1 MPTYISLMKL
11 TEQGAKDIKNAPGR
25 VEAAKK
31 GLEAIGAKMTGFYV
45 TMGEY
50 DYVSIV
56 EGPNDE
62 AALGFLMG
70 LSSLGNVKTLTLK
83 AFNEQEFA
91 DIIKKMP

>member
-11 TEQGAKDIKNAPGR
+11 TEQGAKDIKNAPAR

-31 GLEAIGAKMTGFYV
+31 GLEAIGAKMTSFYV

-50 DYVSIV
+50 DYVAIV

-62 AALGFLMG
+62 TALGFLMG

-91 DIIKKMP
+91 GIVKKMP

>member
-11 TEQGAKDIKNAPGR
+11 TEQGAKDIKNAPDR
-25 VEAAKK
+25 VKATKK
-31 GLEAIGAKMTGFYV
+31 GLEAIGAKMTSFYV

-83 AFNEQEFA
+83 AFNEKEFA
-91 DIIKKMP
+91 DIVKKMP